1 MDFSPKLREI
11 FTECR
16 YMEQLG
22 FEVPLLAC
30 SKALQVSVVMSTM
43 TTTTTPMMM
52 MMLMMMM
59 MMMMMMMIR

>member
-1 MDFSPKLREI
+1 MSPLEVQYTVDFSPKLREI

-30 SKALQVSVVMSTM
+30 SKALQVSLVMMKM
-43 TTTTTPMMM
+43 TTTTRTMMM
-52 MMLMMMM
+52 N
-59 MMMMMMMIR
+59 R